1 MTQLATLSDSVLTIT
16 AGAFSATIAAKD
28 ISNAFTALTHDPGR
42 RARIELTDLCN
53 SLNHFAGRL
62 DKLASEGATFDATAE
77 AERFAS
83 RHVGLWRRAWA
94 MEARCMSWF
103 IVGPANFPTARN
115 QKRQASRDKA
125 YDAIRAH
132 ADAALRSIERTAW
145 PHGAPGAA
153 IRANHPDAIPLI
165 RAEIEKRRAT
175 HARMKTANAVLRETK
190 GQEVGARIV
199 AMAAATG
206 FSRSDCERI
215 VNPPEK
221 WMGQGFA
228 AYALSGQLAE
238 IKRLEGRLAT
248 LEANAQR
255 GTVEHHFTTSAGP
268 LRIVEDPDAARVQ
281 LFFDGKP
288 SDEVRDTLKRHGF
301 RWAPSV
307 GAWQRHLNNAG
318 RFASNGV
325 LRGLEAKRDAAPALE
340 ASEPTESPISR
351 HMGRTFPTAR
361 RFGTDDEAN
370 AFMASPEGA
379 GFGVLYV
386 APDGAVI
393 VARCDDLGQRAA

>member
-1 MTQLATLSDSVLTIT
+1 MTTFATVTDSVLTIS
-16 AGAFSATIAAKD
+16 AGAFSATIAAKEIARSFD
-28 ISNAFTALTHDPGR
+28 ALTHWPDR
-42 RARIELTDLCN
+42 RAAIEITDLCN

-62 DKLASEGATFDATAE
+62 DKLASEGAAFDAAAE
-77 AERFAS
+77 GERFAS

-132 ADAALRSIERTAW
+132 ADAALRSIERIAW
-145 PHGAPGAA
+145 PHGAPGDA
-153 IRANHPDAIPLI
+153 IRANHPDAISLI

-175 HARMKTANAVLRETK
+175 HARMKTANAVIRETK
-190 GQEVGARIV
+190 GQEIGARII

-228 AYALSGQLAE
+228 SYSLSGQLAE
-238 IKRLEGRLAT
+238 IKRLEGRLKG
-248 LEANAQR
+248 LEANAAR
-255 GTVEHHFTTSAGP
+255 GKVETQHNTTAGA
-268 LRIVEDPDAARVQ
+268 LTIVENPDAARVQ
-281 LFFDGKP
+281 LVFPGKP
-288 SDEVRDTLKRHGF
+288 DEATRTLLKSHGF
-301 RWAPSV
+301 RWAPSE

-318 RFASNGV
+318 RYAASRV
-325 LRGLEAKRDAAPALE
+325 LSGLQVDDEPTAPA
-340 ASEPTESPISR
+340 AEPAPFNR
-351 HMGRTFPTAR
+351 HMGMIFPTAR
-361 RFGTDDEAN
+361 RIMGDDAAN

-386 APDGAVI
+386 AADGAVI